1 MTDAIRNALNLAM
14 FSLCV
19 LGFLPPSAIGGSF
32 PPPDWVKGEPKRD
45 GMICAVGLSGPTY
58 FKDDA
63 QIIAAENGRK
73 ELAKFLSIR
82 IHTIMLD
89 VATPTGSTVDEAT
102 VMQVS
107 SWSTAVS
114 LEKSQVIG
122 YWYDADSA
130 MPAGEKMTYALCCL
144 SKKQYKSGLEENLAG
159 GERLGDKSSGEINRP
174 YTKALENITES
185 R

>member
-1 MTDAIRNALNLAM
+1 
-14 FSLCV
+14 
-19 LGFLPPSAIGGSF
+19 
-32 PPPDWVKGEPKRD
+32 
-45 GMICAVGLSGPTY
+45 MICAVGLGGPTY

-63 QIIAAENGRK
+63 QIHAAENGRK

-89 VATPTGSTVDEAT
+89 VSTPTGSTVDEAT

-114 LEKSQVIG
+114 LEKSQVIE
-122 YWYDADSA
+122 YWYDAVGA
-130 MPAGEKMTYALCCL
+130 MPAGKKMTYALCCL
-144 SKKQYKSGLEENLAG
+144 SKKQYKSGLEKNLSR
-159 GERLGDKSSGEINRP
+159 EELLGDNSTGKTNRP
-174 YTKALENITES
+174 YTKALEKITEG